1 MFIQLGRRP
10 ARALALVALGLALGM
25 TAIPAPA
32 GAETY
37 PNRPIR
43 IVVPAAAGGA
53 LDVIARLLAQKVG
66 EIWKQQLY
74 VDNRPGANWII
85 GMDAVAK
92 SPPDGYTLLFVA
104 SSGLTVNPF
113 VFANM
118 PLDPLTELAPIIVAT
133 HTPFVLL
140 LGPTVPAKTVSEFI
154 AYLRA
159 NPGKLNHASNSA
171 TTMLASELFKMRAKV
186 DYVDVNYRGASQAI
200 VALQSGTTEF
210 CFVDLGS
217 ATAAIEG
224 KTLRPLALTSPTRYE
239 LAPDIPALA
248 EQGLPGYAV
257 TSMTLL
263 LAPANTPADILDKLN
278 GVVQQALQAP
288 DVVGKLRAIGQAVS
302 GGSRAQAAAAVRDEA
317 QQWKQLIAERHIQLA
332 R

>member
-1 MFIQLGRRP
+1 MCTQTVRRL
-10 ARALALVALGLALGM
+10 AQGLALIALGLALGV
-25 TAIPAPA
+25 TALSRTADA
-32 GAETY
+32 QTY

-66 EIWKQQLY
+66 ESWKHQLY
-74 VDNRPGANWII
+74 VDNKPGANWII

-92 SPPDGYTLLFVA
+92 APPDGYTLLFVA
-104 SSGLTVNPF
+104 SSGLTVNPY

-118 PLDPLTELAPIIVAT
+118 PLDPLAELTPITIAT
-133 HTPFVLL
+133 RTGFVLVL
-140 LGPTVPAKTVSEFI
+140 NPSVPAKTVPEFI
-154 AYLRA
+154 AHLRA

-171 TTMLASELFKMRAKV
+171 TTMLASELFKMRAQV
-186 DYVDVNYRGASQAI
+186 DYLDVNYRGASQALI
-200 VALQSGTTEF
+200 ATQSGTTDF

-217 ATAAIEG
+217 ATPAIES
-224 KTLRPLALTSPTRYE
+224 KMMRALAITTPTRYE
-239 LAPDIPALA
+239 LAPDMPTLA
-248 EQGLPGYAV
+248 EQGLPGYSV

-278 GVVQQALQAP
+278 GAAQQALESS
-288 DVVGKLRAIGQAVS
+288 DVSGKLRAIGQAVS
-302 GGSRAQAAAAVRDEA
+302 GGSRAQATAALHSEA
-317 QQWKQLIAERHIQLA
+317 QQWKQLISERNIKLA